1 MARCGTGCALGV
13 AASEVRAEHLEVPEI
28 IEVVEPSLSDG
39 LALAFVILEFGVS
52 IWTQCAIFRQN
63 CGLYAMP

>member
-1 MARCGTGCALGV
+1 MGV

-63 CGLYAMP
+63 CGL